1 MPPQARNGNRQ
12 RRRLVAIL
20 GGLAAFALALF
31 AAFWLLDYF
40 LVDAAAAHHRQ
51 GPIGQL
57 FDYDPQTMQNA
68 LGSLS
73 QVIASVLGI
82 AITVVSIVVQL
93 AATRYTPR
101 VADLFFRDR
110 INVGVMGFFVIACV
124 ESVWVSFV
132 VRNDYV
138 PQATVTLTVLMSS
151 ASLLVLVP
159 YFAYVFDFLDPEKVI
174 ARIGQQTLDR
184 ATSADAGARRRTFTE
199 RQALA
204 VSGLAHLADIAVN
217 ALGQKDKVIASEA
230 SAALRRLLVHYQTR
244 KESLEPEW
252 FSIGAPLRTD
262 PDFVA
267 LADDSLDDLAHRR
280 TWLEWKGLRQIRE
293 VFGAALNSMPEMA
306 HVVAI
311 DTRTVGEA
319 ALAAGSPEVFALTVK
334 FMNTYLRAA
343 LNARDVRTAY
353 NVLNQYRQLA
363 EALLAAPEEIAWT
376 ELASV
381 QPSPAWPG
389 GDPARGGGAPD
400 RWPSA
405 MLVEIAVHFK
415 YYARLAHGN
424 DMGFVTETAAYDLCA
439 LCEVAA
445 VHQADC
451 QDRLLEVL
459 LTIDDAPETRAE
471 ERALRG
477 VRKAQAKLA
486 SYYLSTGET
495 ARARAIFDDMA
506 AESPARLRS
515 IRDEMLA
522 VTAKDFWE
530 VVDRGANFDYLPE
543 PRKER
548 LRQFFAQFP
557 ALAEDRRQ
565 TSGGG

>member
-1 MPPQARNGNRQ
+1 MPPQVRQ
-12 RRRLVAIL
+12 RRRSVAIL
-20 GGLAAFALALF
+20 AGLAAFAVALF
-31 AAFWLLDYF
+31 AAFWLIDYF
-40 LVDAAAAHHRQ
+40 LIDAAAAHRKD

-68 LGSLS
+68 LGSLA

-110 INVGVMGFFVIACV
+110 INIGVMGFFVIACV
-124 ESVWVSFV
+124 ESVWVSFA

-138 PQATVTLTVLMSS
+138 PQATVTLTIVTSS
-151 ASLLVLVP
+151 ASLLLLVP
-159 YFAYVFDFLDPEKVI
+159 YFAYVFDFLDPQKVI

-184 ATSADAGARRRTFTE
+184 ATSSDASARRYPVTE
-199 RQALA
+199 RQAQA
-204 VSGLAHLADIAVN
+204 VSGLAHLADVAVN
-217 ALGQKDKVIASEA
+217 AVGQKDKVIASEA
-230 SAALRRLLVHYQTR
+230 SAALRRLLVDYQTR
-244 KESLEPEW
+244 KEGLSPEW
-252 FSIGAPLRTD
+252 FSIGAPLRAD

-267 LADDSLDDLAHRR
+267 LADDVLDDLGRSR
-280 TWLEWKGLRQIRE
+280 IWLEWKGLRQIRE
-293 VFGAALNSMPEMA
+293 VFGAALTTMPEMA

-311 DTRTVGEA
+311 DTRYVGEA
-319 ALAAGSPEVFALTVK
+319 ALSAASREVFALVVK
-334 FMNTYLRAA
+334 FMNTYLRST
-343 LNARDVRTAY
+343 LNARDVRAAY

-363 EALLAAPEEIAWT
+363 EALLAAPQD
-376 ELASV
+376 V
-381 QPSPAWPG
+381 
-389 GDPARGGGAPD
+389 D
-400 RWPSA
+400 RWSSA
-405 MLVEIAVHFK
+405 TLVEIATHFK
-415 YYARLAHGN
+415 YYAGLARGN
-424 DMGFVTETAAYDLCA
+424 GLGFVTETAAYDLCA
-439 LCEVAA
+439 LCEVAS

-451 QDRLLEVL
+451 QDRLLAIFLQV
-459 LTIDDAPETRAE
+459 DHAPETPAE

-495 ARARAIFDDMA
+495 ARAQAIVDDMA
-506 AESPARLRS
+506 GESAERLRS

-522 VTAKDFWE
+522 VTTKDFWE

-548 LRQFFAQFP
+548 LRQFFARFP
-557 ALAEDRRQ
+557 ALAQDQRQ
-565 TSGGG
+565 TLTT

>member
-1 MPPQARNGNRQ
+1 MPTQVTGVRM
-12 RRRLVAIL
+12 RRRSVAIL
-20 GGLAAFALALF
+20 GGLAGFAICLF
-31 AAFWLLDYF
+31 AVFWLIDYF
-40 LVDAAAAHHRQ
+40 LIDAAAAHRKE

-57 FDYDPQTMQNA
+57 FDYDAQTMQNA

-93 AATRYTPR
+93 AATRYTPK

-110 INVGVMGFFVIACV
+110 INIGVMGFFVIACV
-124 ESVWVSFV
+124 EAVWVSFV
-132 VRNDYV
+132 VRADFV
-138 PQATVTLTVLMSS
+138 PQATITLTVVTSS
-151 ASLLVLVP
+151 ASLLLLVP
-159 YFAYVFDFLDPEKVI
+159 YFAYVFDFLDPQKVI
-174 ARIGQQTLDR
+174 ARIGEQTLEG
-184 ATSADAGARRRTFTE
+184 ATSREGRAAHRTFTE
-199 RQALA
+199 RQAQA

-230 SAALRRLLVHYQTR
+230 SSALRRMLVDYQTR
-244 KESLEPEW
+244 KERLEAEW

-267 LADDSLDDLAHRR
+267 LADDSLDELARNR

-293 VFGAALNSMPEMA
+293 VFGAALNSTPEMA

-311 DTRTVGEA
+311 DTRYVGEA
-319 ALAAGSPEVFALTVK
+319 ALAAGGREVFALIVK

-363 EALLAAPEEIAWT
+363 EALLAAPEDMDQW
-376 ELASV
+376 
-381 QPSPAWPG
+381 
-389 GDPARGGGAPD
+389 
-400 RWPSA
+400 SA
-405 MLVEIAVHFK
+405 AVLVEIAGHFK
-415 YYARLAHGN
+415 YYARLARSSG
-424 DMGFVTETAAYDLCA
+424 MGFVTETVAYDLCA
-439 LCEVAA
+439 LCEVAS
-445 VHQADC
+445 VHQAPC
-451 QDRLLEVL
+451 QDRLLEIFL
-459 LTIDDAPETRAE
+459 QIDLAPETQAD

-486 SYYLSTGET
+486 SYYLSTGED
-495 ARARAIFDDMA
+495 ARARTIFDDMA
-506 AESPARLRS
+506 SESPDRLRS

-530 VVDRGANFDYLPE
+530 IVDRGANFDYLPE

-557 ALAEDRRQ
+557 ALAEDQRK
-565 TSGGG
+565 TSGS

>member
-1 MPPQARNGNRQ
+1 MPPQVRQ
-12 RRRLVAIL
+12 RRRSVAIL
-20 GGLAAFALALF
+20 AGLAAFALALF
-31 AAFWLLDYF
+31 AAFWLIDYF
-40 LVDAAAAHHRQ
+40 LVDAAAAHRKE
-51 GPIGQL
+51 GPLGQL

-68 LGSLS
+68 LGSLA

-110 INVGVMGFFVIACV
+110 INIGVMGFFVIACV
-124 ESVWVSFV
+124 ESVWVSFA

-138 PQATVTLTVLMSS
+138 PQATVTLTIVTSS
-151 ASLLVLVP
+151 ASLLLLVP
-159 YFAYVFDFLDPEKVI
+159 YFAYVFDFLDPQKVI

-184 ATSADAGARRRTFTE
+184 ATSPDAGGQRRTFTE
-199 RQALA
+199 RQAQA
-204 VSGLAHLADIAVN
+204 VSGLAHLADVAVN
-217 ALGQKDKVIASEA
+217 AVGQKDKVIASEA
-230 SAALRRLLVHYQTR
+230 SAALRRLLVDYQTR
-244 KESLEPEW
+244 KESLAPEW

-267 LADDSLDDLAHRR
+267 LADDVLDDLGRSR

-293 VFGAALNSMPEMA
+293 VFGAALDSLPEMA

-311 DTRTVGEA
+311 DTRYVGEA
-319 ALAAGSPEVFALTVK
+319 ALSAASREVFVLIVK

-363 EALLAAPEEIAWT
+363 EALLAAPED
-376 ELASV
+376 V
-381 QPSPAWPG
+381 
-389 GDPARGGGAPD
+389 D
-400 RWPSA
+400 RWSSA
-405 MLVEIAVHFK
+405 TLVEIATHFK
-415 YYARLAHGN
+415 YYAGLARGN
-424 DMGFVTETAAYDLCA
+424 GLGFVTETAAYDLCA
-439 LCEVAA
+439 LCEVAS

-451 QDRLLEVL
+451 QDRLLEIFLQV
-459 LTIDDAPETRAE
+459 DHAPETAAE

-495 ARARAIFDDMA
+495 ARAQAIFDDMA
-506 AESPARLRS
+506 AESAERLRS

-548 LRQFFAQFP
+548 LRQFFARFP
-557 ALAEDRRQ
+557 ALAGDQRQ
-565 TSGGG
+565 TVTT